1 MKFEDAER
9 GYGNMWRAAQIRPE
23 RRAAALVLAKRAIA
37 NRARYQAAA
46 SACPGMPWWWVACA
60 HSLESGMSW
69 TRHLHNG
76 DPLTA
81 RTVHVPAG
89 RPAVGRPPFTWEAS
103 ARDALTMPPHSLH
116 RVPTW
121 TIARALYE
129 LERYNGFGYVK
140 KRVNSPYLWS
150 FTTLYEK
157 GKYVADGRYDP
168 AAVSQQCGAVAIMKA
183 LEELGALIQ
192 VAKIGEQPM
201 SELASAIQPFAGLV
215 PHLVRAVAGP
225 MPSLAVRALA
235 EALGAPAA
243 QPGEVTKR
251 LEDAPL
257 SELASVLQKAEEL
270 VQMIIPPEPVA
281 PPVRAEEPE
290 IAAPA
295 QAAAPIAPAG
305 PMVVQPVKPE
315 PGTLDKL
322 TGGWLTGW
330 KTHLG
335 IAIYVA
341 GHVAGSLGYIDAGT
355 AEAIGTAGAGL
366 AGVGVIAKIERWLPL
381 FAGFLRVRR
390 LLT

>member
-1 MKFEDAER
+1 MKFEDASR
-9 GYGNMWRAAQIRPE
+9 GYGNMWRAAEIRPA
-23 RRAAALVLAKRAIA
+23 RRAAALALAKRALA
-37 NRARYQAAA
+37 NRARYEAAA
-46 SACPGMPWWWVACA
+46 AACPGMPWWWVACA

-89 RPAVGRPPFTWEAS
+89 RPAAGRPPFTWEAS

-116 RVPTW
+116 RVPAW
-121 TIARALYE
+121 TIERALYE

-150 FTTLYEK
+150 FTTLYAS

-183 LEELGALIQ
+183 LDELGALT
-192 VAKIGEQPM
+192 IGDRSM
-201 SELASAIQPFAGLV
+201 TELASAIQPFAGLV
-215 PHLVRAVAGP
+215 PNLVRAIAGP
-225 MPSLAVRALA
+225 LPSIAVRALA
-235 EALGAPAA
+235 EALGTPPGAGDVQAKLEAAPI
-243 QPGEVTKR
+243 
-251 LEDAPL
+251 
-257 SELASVLQKAEEL
+257 SELVGFLQRAEEL
-270 VQMIIPPEPVA
+270 VQMISPPEPVA

-290 IAAPA
+290 PAVTAAPSVAAAPA
-295 QAAAPIAPAG
+295 ASVG
-305 PMVVQPVKPE
+305 PLVVQPVQPE

-330 KTHLG
+330 KTYAG
-335 IAIYVA
+335 IAVYVA
-341 GHVAGSLGYIDAGT
+341 GHVAGSLGYIDAST
-355 AEAIGTAGAGL
+355 AEAIATAGAGL